1 MLLIRGSQEAF
12 SPADPETFAEIAR
25 ETDVLSQE
33 LSGSGGL
40 AGAYGVAGQAGAQVI
55 RAADGAPVVRLSPR
69 RGRRMPRRDLKSRVG
84 GTAMAQ
90 TLDRLHTSDT

>member
-12 SPADPETFAEIAR
+12 SPADPKTFAEIAR

-40 AGAYGVAGQAGAQVI
+40 AGAYGVVGQAGAQVI
-55 RAADGAPVVRLSPR
+55 RAADGGFLIASAGASGSKMDRKVQEQPLS
-69 RGRRMPRRDLKSRVG
+69 V
-84 GTAMAQ
+84 
-90 TLDRLHTSDT
+90 SD